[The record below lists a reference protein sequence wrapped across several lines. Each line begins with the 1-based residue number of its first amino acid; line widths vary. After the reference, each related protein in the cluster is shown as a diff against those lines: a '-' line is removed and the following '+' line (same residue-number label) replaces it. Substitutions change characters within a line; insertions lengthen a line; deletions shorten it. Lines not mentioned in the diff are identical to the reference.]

1 MNIRIFAL
9 AGLGMALIGGT
20 ALAQAPKRSTMD
32 GVYTAAQAARGKAQF
47 EEHCAKCHSANLSGS
62 DMAPPLT
69 GKDFFANW
77 ELLTVNDLVDKI
89 HTQMPMDN
97 PGSLDLPTATDIAS
111 YILSKG
117 GLAAGKAELP
127 ADSKAQAQ
135 IVIKTH

>member
-1 MNIRIFAL
+1 MHIRFFVLAAL
-9 AGLGMALIGGT
+9 GILIGGA
-20 ALAQAPKRSTMD
+20 ALAQTAKRTTLD
-32 GVYTAAQAARGKAQF
+32 GVYTTAQAARGKAQF
-47 EEHCAKCHSANLSGS
+47 QTHCVKCHSADLEGS

-77 ELLTVNDLVDKI
+77 EALTVNDLVDKI
-89 HTQMPMDN
+89 HTQMPMDD
-97 PGSLDLPTATDIAS
+97 PGSLDLPTATAIAS

-117 GLAAGKAELP
+117 GLPAGKTELP

>member
-1 MNIRIFAL
+1 MHIRLLVLASLGTILIGSAAL
-9 AGLGMALIGGT
+9 AR
-20 ALAQAPKRSTMD
+20 APKRTTLD

-47 EEHCAKCHSANLSGS
+47 ETHCVKCHSANLEGS
-62 DMAPPLT
+62 DVAPPLT

-77 ELLTVNDLVDKI
+77 EALTVNDLVDKI

-97 PGSLDLPTATDIAS
+97 PGSLDLPTATAIAS

-117 GLAAGKAELP
+117 GLPAGRADLP
-127 ADSKAQAQ
+127 ADSKAQAE